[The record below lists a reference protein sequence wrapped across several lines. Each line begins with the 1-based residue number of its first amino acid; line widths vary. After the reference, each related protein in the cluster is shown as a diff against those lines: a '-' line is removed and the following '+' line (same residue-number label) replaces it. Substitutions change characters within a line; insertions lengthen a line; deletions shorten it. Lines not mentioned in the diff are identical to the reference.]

1 MAGLIDPTVAGKY
14 PVILGEG
21 ILGKTSNE
29 IFTGIRYNHKPA
41 LSSGD
46 APANARLKP
55 SLPGKTTSYDLSF
68 TDGDGEYAYAGAR
81 NVDGN
86 QYVLHFDPERKAFIL
101 DKIDST
107 FNMNVTR
114 IPGNSDPEKLRR
126 QYPHLEGHKPDA
138 KKSTGE
144 ATKQKST
151 SKTNTKSPAQSKQP
165 KRKAERKQQTDIE
178 LSLPK
183 PEPPK
188 PKKKQVEEDEED
200 EDEDDGGLLI
210 EYPGADTAS
219 TARQTDFSPAFPPPR
234 RFDDFMDQRDSE
246 GDADG
251 ESDDEPDMDFQLP
264 SPVNKNSAGAPE
276 PMELDQDAGQ
286 ADASASA
293 DMEDDLEKEMEIAFE
308 DLENSQEGSPDGDES
323 EISEED

>member
-14 PVILGEG
+14 PVILGDG
-21 ILGKTSNE
+21 MLD
-29 IFTGIRYNHKPA
+29 NHKPA
-41 LSSGD
+41 LPSGD
-46 APANARLKP
+46 APAHARLKP
-55 SLPGKTTSYDLSF
+55 SVPGKTSSYDLSF
-68 TDGDGEYAYAGAR
+68 SDGDGAYAYAGAR

-114 IPGNSDPEKLRR
+114 MPGNSDPEKLRR
-126 QYPHLEGHKPDA
+126 QHPHLEGQKPDA
-138 KKSTGE
+138 KKSAGDGP
-144 ATKQKST
+144 KQKST
-151 SKTNTKSPAQSKQP
+151 AKANTKGPAQAKQP
-165 KRKAERKQQTDIE
+165 KRKAERKQQKDVE

-188 PKKKQVEEDEED
+188 PKNKHVEEDEED
-200 EDEDDGGLLI
+200 EDDDDGGLLI
-210 EYPGADTAS
+210 EYPGADTAA
-219 TARQTDFSPAFPPPR
+219 TAMQTDFSPAFPPPR
-234 RFDDFMDQRDSE
+234 RFDDFMDQSDSE

-264 SPVNKNSAGAPE
+264 SPVNQNSASAPD
-276 PMELDQDAGQ
+276 PMELDQDDGQ
-286 ADASASA
+286 AEAPTSA